1 MAGAVEQRRAMTE
14 PKAQVLS
21 AGRAAFSALAPRA
34 GFPSEG
40 WQAVVLSARREGTG
54 ARGVLR
60 FDREGFAP
68 LIVKLRLPVD
78 AARSEAARAAH
89 ALAAHN
95 LPGGTVR
102 LLAAAPDHGALLLS
116 HVPGRT
122 AWEVLSQTED
132 SAERIRVLRASGAWL
147 GTFHLAGGAL
157 TGGGAKRS
165 APQSDQ
171 PVQTEPPLRRL
182 RRLARQR
189 DIPQAGQY
197 ARCLAAL
204 SHWAAAIEGQIT
216 PAAVIHGD
224 MTLSNLLVEGD
235 TVTGIDFENIAPAP
249 AMRDLASLLVDDA
262 IWFGQ
267 GAEGPVEVS
276 APGIDAYQAQI
287 DVAVLRFYAGV
298 RLLSLWAAQPN
309 EPADRSPR
317 RAYVWDRIQEIA
329 PDFFML

>member
-1 MAGAVEQRRAMTE
+1 MTE

-60 FDREGFAP
+60 FDRDGFAP

-95 LPGGTVR
+95 LPCGTVQ

-132 SAERIRVLRASGAWL
+132 SAERIPRVTRIGCMARGIPFGWRRFDRRRGETVCAAVGPTGANRTAIAASAPFGPPKGYSTGRTICALPCCPVTLGRRDRGAENPRCRDPWRHDL
-147 GTFHLAGGAL
+147 EQPAC
-157 TGGGAKRS
+157 GGGY
-165 APQSDQ
+165 
-171 PVQTEPPLRRL
+171 
-182 RRLARQR
+182 R
-189 DIPQAGQY
+189 D
-197 ARCLAAL
+197 R
-204 SHWAAAIEGQIT
+204 H
-216 PAAVIHGD
+216 
-224 MTLSNLLVEGD
+224 
-235 TVTGIDFENIAPAP
+235 
-249 AMRDLASLLVDDA
+249 
-262 IWFGQ
+262 
-267 GAEGPVEVS
+267 
-276 APGIDAYQAQI
+276 
-287 DVAVLRFYAGV
+287 
-298 RLLSLWAAQPN
+298 
-309 EPADRSPR
+309 
-317 RAYVWDRIQEIA
+317 
-329 PDFFML
+329 